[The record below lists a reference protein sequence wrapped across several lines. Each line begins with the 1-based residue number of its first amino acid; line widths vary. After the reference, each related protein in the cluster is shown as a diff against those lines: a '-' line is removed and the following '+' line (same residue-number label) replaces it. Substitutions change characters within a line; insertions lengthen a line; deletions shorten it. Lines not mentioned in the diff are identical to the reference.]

1 LEKNVAGTYTT
12 VQSTAVT
19 YSAGATLRVIK
30 DGTKYRVYYNNALVG
45 TEQTISDAGII
56 SNTKHGLF
64 STYSGNTF
72 DNFTLWPRGSGTTKF
87 TDAPFEELVSTRDT
101 TTTYNNSTASV
112 KLVAGGTDAN
122 YVQSVNV
129 GDTQTYNLI
138 AYAYTDGTAVTT
150 ADLSLY
156 YGSTTLTTTYTA
168 MGGTGWYKLTG
179 SLTGEASAK
188 DYGVRVKAGKTVY
201 VDEMHLQVGTGT
213 NQTMYVLN
221 SNTGVTGLNVQG
233 LVNGTNSGVATFSKA
248 GTISD
253 ADFGGGVTD
262 GMMGI
267 DTTNHR
273 IYFRE
278 GGSWSYS
285 AKAGGFQIPNYEAGG
300 LSTGDYLMPY
310 VESFM
315 EDGQKA
321 YLTNVTPEGFSIKLP
336 TLAMRDFIYNW
347 IAIATSEQNITKS
360 QSIIQQILGSQITA
374 TPSPTLI
381 PTETP
386 VASASPMITPTP

>member
-1 LEKNVAGTYTT
+1 
-12 VQSTAVT
+12 
-19 YSAGATLRVIK
+19 
-30 DGTKYRVYYNNALVG
+30 
-45 TEQTISDAGII
+45 
-56 SNTKHGLF
+56 
-64 STYSGNTF
+64 
-72 DNFTLWPRGSGTTKF
+72 LWPRGSSTTKF

-156 YGSTTLTTTYTA
+156 YGSTTLTTSYTA

-285 AKAGGFQIPNYEAGG
+285 AKAGGFQIPNYETGG

-315 EDGQKA
+315 EDGAIHGLYQKLDLNKLLATSGAVTFVGDVTFLGKVKFNKDTAGTAIISTYSDQVDVKFQNTYDVAPIVNMNLIVDVSDSAFIEEGQKA

-347 IAIATSEQNITKS
+347 IAINVNQENVTKS
-360 QSIIQQILGSQITA
+360 QSLIQQIINNIT
-374 TPSPTLI
+374 

-386 VASASPMITPTP
+386 VATESPTIIP

>member
-1 LEKNVAGTYTT
+1 
-12 VQSTAVT
+12 
-19 YSAGATLRVIK
+19 
-30 DGTKYRVYYNNALVG
+30 
-45 TEQTISDAGII
+45 
-56 SNTKHGLF
+56 
-64 STYSGNTF
+64 
-72 DNFTLWPRGSGTTKF
+72 
-87 TDAPFEELVSTRDT
+87 
-101 TTTYNNSTASV
+101 
-112 KLVAGGTDAN
+112 
-122 YVQSVNV
+122 
-129 GDTQTYNLI
+129 
-138 AYAYTDGTAVTT
+138 
-150 ADLSLY
+150 
-156 YGSTTLTTTYTA
+156 
-168 MGGTGWYKLTG
+168 
-179 SLTGEASAK
+179 
-188 DYGVRVKAGKTVY
+188 
-201 VDEMHLQVGTGT
+201 MHLQVGTGT

-285 AKAGGFQIPNYEAGG
+285 AKAGGFQIPNYETGG

-315 EDGQKA
+315 EDGAIHGLYQKLDLNKLLATSGAVTFVGDVTFLGKVKFNKDTAGTAIISTYSDQVDVKFQNTYDVAPIVNMNLIVDVSDSAFIEEGQKA

-347 IAIATSEQNITKS
+347 IAINVNQENVTKS
-360 QSIIQQILGSQITA
+360 QSLIQQIINNIT
-374 TPSPTLI
+374 

-386 VASASPMITPTP
+386 VATESPTIIP